1 MCMRR
6 PASDGAVLHMEGA
19 KGPLWPKK
27 LVSVSQNFRI
37 LSLNENFEVTVNLD
51 PRTQFKVPDSSYVFQ
66 IIFKNSDK
74 LKL

>member
-1 MCMRR
+1 MYMSR

-19 KGPLWPKK
+19 KGPRWPKK

-37 LSLNENFEVTVNLD
+37 FSLKENFEVTVNLH
-51 PRTQFKVPDSSYVFQ
+51 PRTQFKVPDSRYVFQ